1 MKERQSNMDNREKI
15 FYALKK
21 YYGFDTLR
29 RGQFEIINSIL
40 SGKDTFCLMP
50 TGGGKSICY
59 QIPAIIM
66 QGITI
71 VISPLISLMK
81 DQVDN
86 LLSVG
91 VKAAYINSTQGMD
104 VIKSI
109 LIEASMGEY
118 KIIYISPERL
128 ESKIFKDMIKD
139 LYICQVAIDEAHC
152 VSQWGH
158 DFRQSYLQISS
169 FYKSLK
175 NKPVISAFTAT
186 ATEEVK
192 EDSIKLLGLNNP
204 YIFKGDIN
212 RENLN
217 LSVFK
222 EIDKLE
228 ILKDIIRENESEAGI
243 VYCASR
249 KEVDNLH
256 YYLKDL
262 GYNVGKYHGGLTD
275 EEKEKFQEEFLYENV
290 DIIIATNAFGMGIDK
305 SNIRFIVHFTLP
317 QNIES
322 YYQEIGRGGRDG
334 EQCDCYLFYCE
345 ADIGRV
351 EYIINKSSSI
361 NRREIQLRKL
371 QSMIDYCNLKECYRK
386 YILNY
391 FGNERKLSYCN
402 NCRNCLNNDELKDFT
417 RESQMILST
426 VFRTKEQ
433 YGISVLVDILK
444 GFKGPKII
452 QNNLDKITTYG
463 IMKEYGSTFIR
474 DLIKSLLNEGYVDLK
489 EGTYSMLKLNSRSMK
504 ILKSQETVLFK
515 ILDDKET
522 IINKE
527 LFEALKK
534 WRKDKAYKERIK
546 PYIIFSDTSLIA
558 ISNNKP
564 KTLDELLEI
573 KGVGAKKI
581 EAYGIELLNIIEVA
595 GEKEVKQ

>member
-1 MKERQSNMDNREKI
+1 MENKQKI
-15 FYALKK
+15 FYVLKK

-40 SGKDTFCLMP
+40 NGRDTFCLMP
-50 TGGGKSICY
+50 TGGGKSVCY
-59 QIPAIIM
+59 QIPAIIF

-86 LLSVG
+86 LRQVG
-91 VKAAYINSTQGMD
+91 IKATYINSTQSIET
-104 VIKSI
+104 IKNI
-109 LIEASMGEY
+109 LIDASMGEY

-128 ESKIFKDMIKD
+128 ESKIFREMIKD
-139 LYICQVAIDEAHC
+139 LHISQIAIDEAHC

-158 DFRQSYLQISS
+158 DFRKSYLEISN
-169 FYKSLK
+169 FYEILK
-175 NKPVISAFTAT
+175 NKPIISAFTAT
-186 ATEEVK
+186 ATNEVR
-192 EDSIKLLGLNNP
+192 EDSIKLLGLKNP
-204 YIFKGDIN
+204 YVYRGDIN

-217 LSVFK
+217 LTVLK

-228 ILKDIIRENESEAGI
+228 ILKDIIRENEGEAGI

-262 GYNVGKYHGGLTD
+262 GYNVGKYHGGLKD
-275 EEKEKFQEEFLYENV
+275 EEKENFQEEFLYENI

-305 SNIRFIVHFTLP
+305 SNIRFIVHFTIP

-334 EQCDCYLFYCE
+334 ENCNCYMFYSE
-345 ADIGRV
+345 SDISRV
-351 EYIINKSSSI
+351 EYIINKSSSM
-361 NRREIQLRKL
+361 NRREVQLRKF

-402 NCRNCLNNDELKDFT
+402 NCSNCLNDDELKDFT

-426 VFRTKEQ
+426 VFRTREQ

-452 QNNLDKITTYG
+452 QNNLNRVTTYG
-463 IMKEYGSTFIR
+463 IMKEYGSTFIK

-489 EGTYSMLKLNSRSMK
+489 EGTYSMLKLNARSMK
-504 ILKSQETVLFK
+504 VLKSKETVVFK
-515 ILDDKET
+515 ILDKEEP
-522 IINKE
+522 ILNKE
-527 LFEALKK
+527 LFEVLKK

-546 PYIIFSDTSLIA
+546 PYIIFSDTSLISIA
-558 ISNNKP
+558 NNKP
-564 KTLDELLEI
+564 QTLDELLEI
-573 KGVGAKKI
+573 RGVGTKKI
-581 EAYGIELLNIIEVA
+581 EAYGEELLKMIKNM
-595 GEKEVKQ
+595 KKTY

>member
-1 MKERQSNMDNREKI
+1 MDNKQKI

-40 SGKDTFCLMP
+40 SGVHTFCLMP
-50 TGGGKSICY
+50 TGAGKSICY

-86 LLSVG
+86 LIEVG
-91 VKAAYINSTQGMD
+91 VKATYINSTQSMD
-104 VIKSI
+104 TIRKI

-118 KIIYISPERL
+118 KILYISPERL
-128 ESKIFKDMIKD
+128 ESRVFKDMVKELFISQ
-139 LYICQVAIDEAHC
+139 IVIDEAHC

-158 DFRQSYLQISS
+158 DFRQSYLEISN
-169 FYKSLK
+169 FYDGLK
-175 NKPVISAFTAT
+175 CKPIISAFTAT
-186 ATEEVK
+186 ATETVL
-192 EDSIKLLGLNNP
+192 EDSIKLLGLRNP
-204 YIFKGDIN
+204 YIYKGDIN
-212 RENLN
+212 RENLYIN
-217 LSVFK
+217 VLK
-222 EIDKLE
+222 EVDKLE
-228 ILKDIIRENESEAGI
+228 VLKDIIRENEGEAGI

-249 KEVDNLH
+249 KEVDNLY

-262 GYNVGKYHGGLTD
+262 GYSVGKYHGGLKD
-275 EEKEKFQEEFLYENV
+275 EEKEKFQEEFLYENI

-334 EQCDCYLFYCE
+334 GKCSCYLFYCE
-345 ADIGRV
+345 ADISRV
-351 EYIINKSSSI
+351 EYIINKSSLMS
-361 NRREIQLRKL
+361 RREIQLR
-371 QSMIDYCNLKECYRK
+371 QFQCMIDYCNLKECYRK

-391 FGNERKLSYCN
+391 FGNERKLEYCN
-402 NCRNCLNNDELKDFT
+402 NCSNCLNDDELKDFT

-433 YGISVLVDILK
+433 YGVSVLVDILK

-452 QNNLDKITTYG
+452 QNGLDKITTYG
-463 IMKEYGSTFIR
+463 IMKEYDSTFIK

-489 EGTYSMLKLNSRSMK
+489 EGTYSMLKLNQRSMRL
-504 ILKSQETVLFK
+504 LKSQEKVVLK
-515 ILDDKET
+515 IIDKREPLL
-522 IINKE
+522 NKE
-527 LFEALKK
+527 LFETLKK
-534 WRKDKAYKERIK
+534 WRKDKAFKERIK

-558 ISNNKP
+558 ISNSKP
-564 KTLDELLEI
+564 KTLEELLEVR
-573 KGVGAKKI
+573 GVGAKKI
-581 EAYGIELLNIIEVA
+581 EAYGKELLSIIQSIVE
-595 GEKEVKQ
+595 EEVK